1 MTINQQNLRAAL
13 YSLGFEDD
21 DHLCV
26 GKYGDGTTDYIMVD
40 FREKRIKYPDGMKI
54 NENQTTNFSDNEN
67 FVVLECVYRLLKK
80 GYRPEHLELEKR
92 WSLGHTAKGGR
103 ADICVYDPS
112 GERVVTIIECK
123 TAGVEYKKAH
133 RQLLGDGGQL
143 FTYRQQEGSAQWL
156 SLYASDFKDGKVTYD
171 TEVIAVF
178 DDPQKVKQSEKDG
191 TITLY
196 RDATSVE
203 TLFAVWKET
212 YGQQFQGDLIFSPDS
227 SPYDVK
233 VLPLRKKDLKEFTPD
248 DNIVNRFEEILRHN
262 NVSDK
267 ENAFNRLIALFICK
281 LVDEY
286 DKTEDDVVDFQYR
299 QGSDTYESLQDRLQ
313 RLHQEGMQKF
323 MKEEIFYIPAD
334 YPERLFKN
342 YTSSKRK
349 KAIEDLDRTIKILK
363 FYSNNDFAFKDVHN
377 EELFFQNGKVLVEV
391 VQLFERYRIVYTK
404 KHQFLGDLFEQLLN
418 KGFKQNEGQFFT
430 PMPITRFMWD
440 SLPMQKIAGSEAES
454 IYPKVVDYACGA
466 GHFLTE
472 AVEAI
477 NAFHDPY
484 SDNSWVRDHIFG
496 IEKDYRLARVSKI
509 SLFMNGAGE
518 GTIIFGDGLENKP
531 DQGLT
536 PASFDVLV
544 ANPPYSVKAFKQH
557 LDLNDN
563 QFELLDSIGEQGGEI
578 EVLFVERIAQLLKPK
593 GIAAVILPSS
603 ILSNDSAS
611 YRGARQVL
619 LKNFLVR
626 AIVQFGSKTFG
637 ATGTNTV
644 VLFLEKYDEQP
655 KHASLIADSVEAIL
669 TGANT
674 QDWEDKE
681 IFSQYAHHIEV
692 DEDIYKAAVI
702 ERRTELADLVD
713 VEHFKPYLNDFNK
726 GEALRLK
733 KQRAFKTLSTD
744 GQEEKIKKAF
754 YDYIRPIEEEKLR
767 YFALTRKQHTLVITA
782 PSDNKEQKE
791 FLGYDWSNR
800 KGNEGIKI
808 LRPGGKLYN
817 EANREAPDTLAAAV
831 RESFTTI
838 PELSENNQTY
848 ASVLNTADMLDF
860 SRGEFNAALC
870 TSNLEVVHIQSQFPL
885 VPLGEYF
892 DIIRGVTYSKS
903 DQQLSPSTNA
913 VLTADNVTL
922 SGHFEVKKEI
932 YLTSDVELDETKKLR
947 ADDCFICFSSG
958 SKKHVGKTAYIDK
971 DTNYYAGGF
980 MGILRPKSTELLS
993 KYLWYILNQESI
1005 RQLIQNSSSGSNI
1018 QNLSNSLGN
1027 ILIPHAPL
1035 PLQERLISACS
1046 AVDAEYESTRMSI
1059 ETYRQKIQK
1068 LFAELDVLA
1077 AGGGQNLKLG
1087 DPSYFSI
1094 RIGKRVLDKDLVHGG
1109 NVPVYSANV
1118 TEPFGYLDKTLFDD
1132 FSTPSILWGID
1143 GDWMVNYIEPNQP
1156 FYPTDH
1162 CGVLRSV
1169 SKDINPR
1176 YLAHALETS
1185 GKQARFSRSYRA
1197 STDRIAGITI
1207 QIPSIQ
1213 DQNRVIAEVME
1224 LENTITQ
1231 AQRKLDELSEKRS
1244 SIISDFLI

>member
-13 YSLGFEDD
+13 HSLGFEDD

-26 GKYGDGTTDYIMVD
+26 GQYGHGLDEYIMVD
-40 FREKRIKYPDGMKI
+40 FRDQRIKYPDELRI

-103 ADICVYDPS
+103 ADICVYDSS
-112 GERVVTIIECK
+112 GERVITIIECK
-123 TAGVEYKKAH
+123 TAGAEYKKAH
-133 RQLLGDGGQL
+133 RQLMNDGGQL

-156 SLYASDFKDGKVTYD
+156 SLYASDFKDGTVTYE
-171 TEVIAVF
+171 TEVIAAF
-178 DDPQKVKQSEKDG
+178 DDPQKVKQAEKDG

-227 SPYDVK
+227 SAYDVK
-233 VLPLRKKDLKEFTPD
+233 VLPLRKKDLKEFTPE

-286 DKTEDDVVDFQYR
+286 DKTEDDIVDFQYR

-440 SLPMQKIAGSEAES
+440 SLPMQKIAGYEAES
-454 IYPKVVDYACGA
+454 KYPRVVDYACGA

-477 NAFHDPY
+477 NAFHKSY

-531 DQGLT
+531 DQGIT
-536 PASFDVLV
+536 PGSFDVLV

-557 LDLNDN
+557 LDLKDN
-563 QFELLDSIGEQGGEI
+563 QFELLDAIGEQGGEI

-611 YRGARQVL
+611 YSGARQVL
-619 LKNFLVR
+619 LQNFLIR

-644 VLFLEKYDEQP
+644 VLFLEKYDEPP
-655 KHASLIADSVEAIL
+655 KQSALTADSVGAIL
-669 TGANT
+669 TGVDT
-674 QDWEDKE
+674 HDWEDSE
-681 IFSQYAHHIEV
+681 IFTEYAQHIEV
-692 DEDIYKAAVI
+692 DEDVYKGAVI
-702 ERRTELADLVD
+702 EKQTELADLAN

-726 GEALRLK
+726 SESVRLK
-733 KQRAFKTLSTD
+733 KQRAFITLSTAE
-744 GQEEKIKKAF
+744 QEAKLKAEF
-754 YDYIRPIEEEKLR
+754 YDYIRPIEAEKLR

-817 EANREAPDTLAAAV
+817 DANREAPDTLAAAV

-838 PELSENNQTY
+838 PALTEDNQAY

-860 SRGEFNAALC
+860 SRTEFSVSLALY
-870 TSNLEVVHIQSQFPL
+870 SSEKFEIVSSY
-885 VPLGEYF
+885 PLGTLNDLV
-892 DIIRGVTYSKS
+892 DINL
-903 DQQLSPSTNA
+903 QQINPTKDPESMFVYVDIDAIEKGTGRIS
-913 VLTADNVTL
+913 
-922 SGHFEVKKEI
+922 FKKEI
-932 YLTSDVELDETKKLR
+932 RGADAPSRARRVAHKNNLVISTVRPNLR
-947 ADDCFICFSSG
+947 AFAILSDEPPENAVFSTG
-958 SKKHVGKTAYIDK
+958 FAILQVK
-971 DTNYYAGGF
+971 DTNVLLPQYLYLLFQNTSELMAQMTAK
-980 MGILRPKSTELLS
+980 MGRGQYP
-993 KYLWYILNQESI
+993 SI
-1005 RQLIQNSSSGSNI
+1005 NEADIR
-1018 QNLSNSLGN
+1018 SLQ
-1027 ILIPHAPL
+1027 IPVPPMSVQKKIIA
-1035 PLQERLISACS
+1035 ACS
-1046 AVDAEYESTRMSI
+1046 AVDAEYETTRMSI
-1059 ETYRQKIQK
+1059 ETYREKIQK
-1068 LFAELDVLA
+1068 LFADLDLLA
-1077 AGGGQNLKLG
+1077 AGGGG
-1087 DPSYFSI
+1087 AS
-1094 RIGKRVLDKDLVHGG
+1094 
-1109 NVPVYSANV
+1109 SAV
-1118 TEPFGYLDKTLFDD
+1118 
-1132 FSTPSILWGID
+1132 
-1143 GDWMVNYIEPNQP
+1143 
-1156 FYPTDH
+1156 
-1162 CGVLRSV
+1162 
-1169 SKDINPR
+1169 
-1176 YLAHALETS
+1176 
-1185 GKQARFSRSYRA
+1185 
-1197 STDRIAGITI
+1197 
-1207 QIPSIQ
+1207 
-1213 DQNRVIAEVME
+1213 
-1224 LENTITQ
+1224 
-1231 AQRKLDELSEKRS
+1231 
-1244 SIISDFLI
+1244 

>member
-13 YSLGFEDD
+13 HSLGFEDD

-26 GKYGDGTTDYIMVD
+26 GKYGNGTTDCIMVD
-40 FREKRIKYPDGMKI
+40 FRDKRIKYPDGMKI

-103 ADICVYDPS
+103 ADICVYDSS
-112 GERVVTIIECK
+112 GKRVVTIIECK

-143 FTYRQQEGSAQWL
+143 FTYRQQEGSVQWL

-267 ENAFNRLIALFICK
+267 ENSFNRLIALFICK

-323 MKEEIFYIPAD
+323 MKEEIFYIPAN

-440 SLPMQKIAGSEAES
+440 SLPMRKIAGSEAES
-454 IYPKVVDYACGA
+454 KYPKVVDYACGA

-477 NAFHDPY
+477 NAFHDSY

-509 SLFMNGAGE
+509 SLFMNGAGD

-578 EVLFVERIAQLLKPK
+578 EVLFVERSAQLLKPK

-611 YRGARQVL
+611 YSGARQVL
-619 LKNFLVR
+619 LKNFLIR

-644 VLFLEKYDEQP
+644 ALFLEKYDEPP

-674 QDWEDKE
+674 QDWEDIE
-681 IFSQYAHHIEV
+681 IFTQYAHHIEV
-692 DEDIYKAAVI
+692 DEDIYKTAVI

-713 VEHFKPYLNDFNK
+713 VEYFKPYLNDFNK

-733 KQRAFKTLSTD
+733 KQRAFKTLSTAE
-744 GQEEKIKKAF
+744 QEAKIKIAF
-754 YDYIRPIEEEKLR
+754 YDYIRPIEAEKLR

-782 PSDNKEQKE
+782 PSENKEQKE

-838 PELSENNQTY
+838 PALSENNQTY

-860 SRGEFNAALC
+860 SRDSFNCSFCTTTNATAVFESRYSLFPLGKVCDIRIGGTPARANPEFF
-870 TSNLEVVHIQSQFPL
+870 TGSNLWVSIAEMQGQTITDTKEKITDEAIVKSNVKL
-885 VPLGEYF
+885 VPKGTTL
-892 DIIRGVTYSKS
+892 
-903 DQQLSPSTNA
+903 LSFK
-913 VLTADNVTL
+913 L
-922 SGHFEVKKEI
+922 SI
-932 YLTSDVELDETKKLR
+932 
-947 ADDCFICFSSG
+947 
-958 SKKHVGKTAYIDK
+958 GKTAIAGTDLY
-971 DTNYYAGGF
+971 TNEAIAALVPHDPKKLLDAYLFYLFSSHIINLQRVGNKAFGKSLNSAY
-980 MGILRPKSTELLS
+980 LR
-993 KYLWYILNQESI
+993 ESVE
-1005 RQLIQNSSSGSNI
+1005 
-1018 QNLSNSLGN
+1018 
-1027 ILIPHAPL
+1027 IPVP
-1035 PLQERLISACS
+1035 PVSVQKEIVVACS
-1046 AVDAEYESTRMSI
+1046 SVDAEYESTRMSI

-1077 AGGGQNLKLG
+1077 AGGGRRLKLG

-1109 NVPVYSANV
+1109 SVPVYSANV

-1143 GDWMVNYIEPNQP
+1143 GDWMVNYVEPNQS

>member
-13 YSLGFEDD
+13 HSLGFEDD

-26 GKYGDGTTDYIMVD
+26 GKYGDGRTDYIMVD
-40 FREKRIKYPDGMKI
+40 FRDKRIMYPDGMRI

-112 GERVVTIIECK
+112 GERVITIIECK
-123 TAGVEYKKAH
+123 TAGAEYKKAH
-133 RQLLGDGGQL
+133 RQLLNDGGQL

-156 SLYASDFKDGKVTYD
+156 SLYTSDFKDGKVTYD

-178 DDPQKVKQSEKDG
+178 DDPQKVKQSKKDG

-227 SPYDVK
+227 SAYDVK

-286 DKTEDDVVDFQYR
+286 EKTENDVVDFQYR

-349 KAIEDLDRTIKILK
+349 QAIEDLDRTIKILK

-440 SLPMQKIAGSEAES
+440 SLPMQKIAGSETES
-454 IYPKVVDYACGA
+454 KYPKVADYACGA

-477 NAFHDPY
+477 NAFHNSY

-518 GTIIFGDGLENKP
+518 GTIIFGDGLENEP
-531 DQGLT
+531 DQGIT

-557 LDLNDN
+557 LDLKNN
-563 QFELLDSIGEQGGEI
+563 QFELLDAIGEQGGEI

-611 YRGARQVL
+611 YSGARQL
-619 LKNFLVR
+619 LLQNFLIR

-644 VLFLEKYDEQP
+644 VLFLEKYDEPP
-655 KHASLIADSVEAIL
+655 KQSALIVDSVEAIL
-669 TGANT
+669 AGDIIR
-674 QDWEDKE
+674 DWEDTE
-681 IFSQYAHHIEV
+681 IFTQYVQHIEI
-692 DEDIYKAAVI
+692 DENIYRDSVI
-702 ERRTELADLVD
+702 ERQTPLVD
-713 VEHFKPYLNDFNK
+713 VANIEHFKPYLNDFNK
-726 GEALRLK
+726 GEALRIK
-733 KQRAFKTLSTD
+733 KQRTFKSLSTAE
-744 GQEEKIKKAF
+744 QEEKLRASF
-754 YDYIRPIEEEKLR
+754 YDYIRPIEAEKLR

-817 EANREAPDTLAAAV
+817 EANREAPDTLAAAI

-838 PELSENNQTY
+838 PTLSEDNQAY
-848 ASVLNTADMLDF
+848 ASVLRTADMLDF
-860 SRGEFNAALC
+860 SRSTFNSAIKPASDKHISFS
-870 TSNLEVVHIQSQFPL
+870 TKYRVVLLSELPN
-885 VPLGEYF
+885 
-892 DIIRGVTYSKS
+892 VTIKKG
-903 DQQLSPSTNA
+903 QA
-913 VLTADNVTL
+913 ITADKAGTGSIKVVAGGKTYA
-922 SGHFEVKKEI
+922 
-932 YLTSDVELDETKKLR
+932 YLTSKPNRTENVITVSASGANAGYVNYWDEPIFASDCTTIQADNATTTLWLYYFLKSIENQIIDVYQKGAAQPHVYPSDIEKIPVPDLD
-947 ADDCFICFSSG
+947 F
-958 SKKHVGKTAYIDK
+958 KTQ
-971 DTNYYAGGF
+971 
-980 MGILRPKSTELLS
+980 TE
-993 KYLWYILNQESI
+993 IV
-1005 RQLIQNSSSGSNI
+1005 
-1018 QNLSNSLGN
+1018 
-1027 ILIPHAPL
+1027 AT
-1035 PLQERLISACS
+1035 CS
-1046 AVDAEYESTRMSI
+1046 AVDAEYETTRMSI
-1059 ETYRQKIQK
+1059 ETYREKIQK
-1068 LFAELDVLA
+1068 LFADLDVLA
-1077 AGGGQNLKLG
+1077 SRGGG
-1087 DPSYFSI
+1087 
-1094 RIGKRVLDKDLVHGG
+1094 
-1109 NVPVYSANV
+1109 SALN
-1118 TEPFGYLDKTLFDD
+1118 
-1132 FSTPSILWGID
+1132 
-1143 GDWMVNYIEPNQP
+1143 
-1156 FYPTDH
+1156 
-1162 CGVLRSV
+1162 
-1169 SKDINPR
+1169 
-1176 YLAHALETS
+1176 
-1185 GKQARFSRSYRA
+1185 
-1197 STDRIAGITI
+1197 
-1207 QIPSIQ
+1207 
-1213 DQNRVIAEVME
+1213 
-1224 LENTITQ
+1224 
-1231 AQRKLDELSEKRS
+1231 
-1244 SIISDFLI
+1244 